1 MGKINE
7 TFVYDV
13 LNRIYVDEVDIY
25 AGIVDLCSCNDEIAY
40 LGIVQLLGYYENRE
54 EKKDPFI
61 LNSSLLVAAID
72 KLKNKGGFDAAYFIS
87 KIISDER
94 IKSSQRSNIYD
105 DYQTHEDFGID
116 TILSMGLDDDELVKA
131 LAYIK
136 ICYPD
141 KVREVL
147 EDEGIYDEQLEADIL
162 AM

>member
-72 KLKNKGGFDAAYFIS
+72 KLKNKGGLDGAYFIS
-87 KIISDER
+87 KIISDESF
-94 IKSSQRSNIYD
+94 KSSQRYNTND
-105 DYQTHEDFGID
+105 DFQTHEDFGID
-116 TILSMGLDDDELVKA
+116 AILSMGLNDGELVDA
-131 LAYIK
+131 FAYMRLA
-136 ICYPD
+136 YPD
-141 KVREVL
+141 KVAAVL
-147 EDEGIYDEQLEADIL
+147 EDKGIFNEPLGAQIL
-162 AM
+162 TM